1 MDDSG
6 MMLSSTIASS
16 SAGIISA
23 TSTIGAPQLAVLGV
37 VTLII
42 LLSLKE
48 ILSASKSWNK
58 DLASSLDMSIL
69 PLLLAFFAIVA
80 FKVLDIIK

>member
-1 MDDSG
+1 
-6 MMLSSTIASS
+6 MLSSTIVSS

-23 TSTIGAPQLAVLGV
+23 TSTISAPQLGILGV

-48 ILSASKSWNK
+48 ILSASKLWNGK
-58 DLASSLDMSIL
+58 LACSLDTSIL
-69 PLLLAFFAIVA
+69 PLLIAFFAIVI
-80 FKVLDIIK
+80 FKVMEIL

>member
-1 MDDSG
+1 
-6 MMLSSTIASS
+6 MLSSTIVSS

-23 TSTIGAPQLAVLGV
+23 TSTVSAPQLGVLGV
-37 VTLII
+37 VALII

-58 DLASSLDMSIL
+58 YLASSLDMSIV
-69 PLLLAFFAIVA
+69 PLLVAFFAIVV
-80 FKVLDIIK
+80 FKVMEIIK

>member
-1 MDDSG
+1 
-6 MMLSSTIASS
+6 MLSSTIVSS

-23 TSTIGAPQLAVLGV
+23 TSIVSAPQLGVLGV
-37 VTLII
+37 VALII

-58 DLASSLDMSIL
+58 YLASSLDMSIV
-69 PLLLAFFAIVA
+69 PLLVAFFAIVV
-80 FKVLDIIK
+80 FKVMEIIK

>member
-1 MDDSG
+1 
-6 MMLSSTIASS
+6 MLSSTIVSS

-23 TSTIGAPQLAVLGV
+23 TSIIGASQLAVLGV
-37 VTLII
+37 VALIV

-58 DLASSLDMSIL
+58 YLACSLDMSIL
-69 PLLLAFFAIVA
+69 PLIIAFFAIVTL
-80 FKVLDIIK
+80 KVMEII

>member
-1 MDDSG
+1 
-6 MMLSSTIASS
+6 MLSSTIISS

-23 TSTIGAPQLAVLGV
+23 TSTISAPQLGILGV

-69 PLLLAFFAIVA
+69 PLLLAFFAIVT
-80 FKVLDIIK
+80 FKVMEIII

>member
-1 MDDSG
+1 
-6 MMLSSTIASS
+6 MLSSTIVSS

-23 TSTIGAPQLAVLGV
+23 TSTISAPQLGVLGV
-37 VTLII
+37 VALII

-58 DLASSLDMSIL
+58 YLASSLDMSIL
-69 PLLLAFFAIVA
+69 PLLIAFFAIVA
-80 FKVLDIIK
+80 FKVMEIIK